1 MLSVSGRSGS
11 CHSRTRSRRRMHNKS
26 AREKKLLGEYTAL
39 ATTYDRRWS
48 AYLDASLTMTTGFLA
63 ELPATR
69 ILDIACGTGLLL
81 KIMSERPDS
90 PQLVGIDRVP
100 AMLDEAR
107 RRLGSDATLLDAD
120 AGNLPFE
127 DASFDLVTCT
137 SALHYFLDSDAMFR
151 ELRRV
156 TAPSGNVIITDWSR
170 DFFWMK
176 VLNRLLPLTRHAHS
190 HTFTSGELEQ
200 RLDKAGFHVVRKV
213 NKKIDWFWGLM
224 TVHASHRNE
233 P

>member
-1 MLSVSGRSGS
+1 MRID
-11 CHSRTRSRRRMHNKS
+11 S
-26 AREKKLLGEYTAL
+26 AQEKKLLNEYTAL

-48 AYLDASLTMTTGFLA
+48 AYLDASLSMTTGLLA

-81 KIMSERPDS
+81 KIMSDRPDS
-90 PQLVGIDRVP
+90 PELAGIDRVP

-120 AGNLPFE
+120 AENLPFE

-156 TAPSGNVIITDWSR
+156 TVPSGSVIITDWSR

-176 VLNRLLPLTRHAHS
+176 VLDRILPLTRHAHS
-190 HTFTSGELEQ
+190 HTFTSRELEQ
-200 RLDKAGFHVVRKV
+200 SLDRAGFRVVHKIS
-213 NKKIDWFWGLM
+213 KKIDWFWGLM
-224 TVHASHRNE
+224 TVHAIRRSE
-233 P
+233 S